1 MFLPFTVMLIVPT
14 GIGASIGGYAGD
26 ALPVARAVS
35 QVCDRLITHPNV
47 MNGAQMYWNLPN
59 VLYTEGYA
67 LDQFAAG
74 NWNLRPVHQNKIGL
88 LIDCGTEPELITR
101 HLQVANAAKATL
113 GLTLTDYVLTDEP
126 LNVGLKTAQSGATW
140 GTIGNPDSLLRA
152 ADKLIHQA
160 GATAIAVIARFPEDL
175 VESEALQEYRQGQG
189 VDPLAGAEAVI
200 SHLIVRQ
207 FQIPCAHAPA
217 LSPLDLDPTISP
229 KSSAEELGYTFLPC
243 VLVGLSRAPQ
253 FINRLENGLAKGRD
267 QARGTDLDRSCVD
280 ALILPESACGG
291 SALLHLS
298 QTSTQIIT
306 VRENQTR
313 MQVTPEALGLFTT
326 QSSNSSSSLNASSSQ
341 GSVRS
346 VASYLEALGVLV
358 AMRAG
363 ISPEALSPIVQGVRL
378 R

>member
-1 MFLPFTVMLIVPT
+1 
-14 GIGASIGGYAGD
+14 
-26 ALPVARAVS
+26 
-35 QVCDRLITHPNV
+35 

-88 LIDCGTEPELITR
+88 LIDRGTEPDLIAR

-126 LNVGLKTAQSGATW
+126 LNVGLKTAESGATW

-175 VESEALQEYRQGQG
+175 VESDALQDYRQGQG

-207 FQIPCAHAPA
+207 FQVPCAHAPA
-217 LSPLDLDPTISP
+217 LMPLDLDETISP

-253 FINRLENGLAKGRD
+253 FVRSGDRARMTDIDRD
-267 QARGTDLDRSCVD
+267 QVD

-313 MQVTPEALGLFTT
+313 MQVSPQTLGLST
-326 QSSNSSSSLNASSSQ
+326 
-341 GSVRS
+341 RS

-358 AMRAG
+358 ASRAG
-363 ISPEALSPIVQGVRL
+363 ISPDAISPIVQGVRL